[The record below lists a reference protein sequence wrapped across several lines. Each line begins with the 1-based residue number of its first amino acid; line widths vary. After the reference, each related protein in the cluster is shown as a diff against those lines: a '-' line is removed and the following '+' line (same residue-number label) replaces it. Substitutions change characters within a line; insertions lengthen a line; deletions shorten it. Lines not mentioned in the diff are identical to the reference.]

1 MTNEQTSK
9 VPYEQFRKAF
19 RSTQR
24 SFERDFT
31 QLTSSAADISRS
43 GTEGDDISAQ
53 QNPAVALDAMIA
65 RVETFRKRVSKVI
78 GESSLVAVC

>member
-1 MTNEQTSK
+1 MTNERTSQ

-24 SFERDFT
+24 GFERDFT

-43 GTEGDDISAQ
+43 GAEGDGISAQ
-53 QNPAVALDAMIA
+53 QSPAVALDAMIA
-65 RVETFRKRVSKVI
+65 RVETFRKRVSTVI
-78 GESSLVAVC
+78 DESSLVAAC